1 MSTKTTS
8 NNDTEAIRIL
18 RNLVEVEMDI
28 RTGHREFGRAWD
40 EAHAFLATLE
50 EGGTSCQAQ

>member
-28 RTGHREFGRAWD
+28 GTGHREFGRAWD
-40 EAHAFLATLE
+40 EAHAFLAIFE
-50 EGGTSCQAQ
+50 EGGSACQTQ